1 MLTTQSSDRH
11 TLSNTNIHYRITN
24 SCLGRLLVAA
34 TKNGLCAVCLGDD
47 DIMLEAYLSQ
57 IFPNREIQVDQT
69 DLAVWVD
76 EIQAYLNGEKLELNL
91 AVDIQGTNFQWIVWQ
106 ALQAIPYGFTRSYK
120 QIADIIG
127 NPLAVRAV
135 AQSCATNPVA
145 LVIPCH
151 RVIRSNGDLGGY
163 RWGLDRKYSLIQ
175 WEKERLAQSVV
186 GRKY

>member
-1 MLTTQSSDRH
+1 MLNTQSIARP
-11 TLSNTNIHYRITN
+11 TESNTNIHYRITN

-47 DIMLEAYLSQ
+47 DVMLEAYLSQ
-57 IFPNREIQVDQT
+57 IFPNREIQVEGI
-69 DLAVWVD
+69 DLAGWVD
-76 EIQAYLNGEKLELNL
+76 DIQGYLNGEKLELNL

-106 ALQAIPYGFTRSYK
+106 ALRTIPYGCTRSYK
-120 QIADIIG
+120 QIADIIR

-135 AQSCATNPVA
+135 ARSCATNPVA

-163 RWGLDRKYSLIQ
+163 RWGLDRKYSLLQ

-186 GRKY
+186 ERKY